1 MERVAF
7 ENEWHS
13 MSVAERLS
21 WGSLSAGSES
31 SRLKAGI
38 AGSVDAAKYTAQLDD
53 LLSGWLWSMVAYW
66 QMSHR
71 DATFDSVD
79 GVLGSLNGLIADSSN
94 DAHTQNCLA
103 DLVCYLMDH
112 AGPARDHCLNLIA
125 GMAGFGGL
133 KTAAAMCKVFKQH
146 QYKIHVA
153 KALAWEFDKNPDS
166 MCHML
171 LEWIMSAPGA
181 GASLNGQVDS
191 SNEGNEDPFGWGLHF
206 GPELLVDVDDINDKY
221 THVLDTIHSA
231 IVNMDLN
238 AETCGSW
245 DVYFYGKVYD
255 NLQDSWTDI
264 ESALTGLYVAIDK
277 VAGNGYRPW
286 PEPEVQGKLAVLTPA
301 QVMASIFGCDVV
313 IKEGA

>member
-1 MERVAF
+1 MAV
-7 ENEWHS
+7 S
-13 MSVAERLS
+13 ERLN
-21 WGSLSAGSES
+21 WGPLAAGFES
-31 SRLKAGI
+31 GRLKAGI
-38 AGSVDAAKYTAQLDD
+38 VESVDAAKYTAQLDD

-71 DATFDSVD
+71 DGSLNCVGD
-79 GVLGSLNGLIADSSN
+79 VLAHLNGLIAYSSN
-94 DAHTQNCLA
+94 DEHTQNCLA

-112 AGPARDHCLNLIA
+112 AGSAKDHCLNLIA
-125 GMAGFGGL
+125 GVADFGGL
-133 KTAAAMCKVFKQH
+133 KTAEAMGKVFKEH

-166 MCHML
+166 MCHIL

-191 SNEGNEDPFGWGLHF
+191 SNEGAEDSFGWGLHF
-206 GPELLVDVDDINDKY
+206 GPELLIDVDDINDKY
-221 THVLDTIHSA
+221 AYVLDTIYFA
-231 IVNMDLN
+231 IVNMGFN

-245 DVYFYGKVYD
+245 DDYYNKVYD
-255 NLQDSWTDI
+255 NLKDSWTDI

>member
-13 MSVAERLS
+13 MAVSERLN
-21 WGSLSAGSES
+21 WGPLGAETEPR
-31 SRLKAGI
+31 RLKAGI
-38 AGSVDAAKYTAQLDD
+38 VESVDAAKYTAQLDD

-71 DATFDSVD
+71 D
-79 GVLGSLNGLIADSSN
+79 GSLNCVGDVLASLHGLISDSRN
-94 DAHTQNCLA
+94 DEHTQNCLA

-112 AGPARDHCLNLIA
+112 AGPAKDHCLNLIA

-133 KTAAAMCKVFKQH
+133 KTAEAMGKVFKKH

-191 SNEGNEDPFGWGLHF
+191 SNEGNEDPFGWGLRF

-221 THVLDTIHSA
+221 THVLDTIHFA

-245 DVYFYGKVYD
+245 DVYFYGNVYD
-255 NLQDSWTDI
+255 NLEDSWTDI
-264 ESALTGLYVAIDK
+264 ESALTGLYAAIDK
-277 VAGNGYRPW
+277 VAGNGYKPW
-286 PEPEVQGKLAVLTPA
+286 PEPEVQGKLEVLTQA
-301 QVMASIFGCDVV
+301 QVLASIFGCDVV

>member
-1 MERVAF
+1 
-7 ENEWHS
+7 

-79 GVLGSLNGLIADSSN
+79 GVLVSLNGLIADSQH
-94 DAHTQNCLA
+94 DEHTQNCLA
-103 DLVCYLMDH
+103 NLVCYLMDH

-125 GMAGFGGL
+125 GIAGFGGL
-133 KTAAAMCKVFKQH
+133 KTAAAMGKVFKKH

-191 SNEGNEDPFGWGLHF
+191 SNEGNEDPFGWGLRF
-206 GPELLVDVDDINDKY
+206 GPELLIDVDDINDKY

-277 VAGNGYRPW
+277 VAGNGYKPW

-301 QVMASIFGCDVV
+301 QVMSSIFGADVV

>member
-1 MERVAF
+1 
-7 ENEWHS
+7 

-38 AGSVDAAKYTAQLDD
+38 VASVDAAKYTAQLDD

-79 GVLGSLNGLIADSSN
+79 GVLGSLNGLIADSRN
-94 DAHTQNCLA
+94 DEHTQNCLA
-103 DLVCYLMDH
+103 DLVCYLMNY
-112 AGPARDHCLNLIA
+112 AGPARDHCLSLIA

-133 KTAAAMCKVFKQH
+133 KTAEAMGKVFKKH
-146 QYKIHVA
+146 QWKIHVA

-166 MCHML
+166 MCHMM

-206 GPELLVDVDDINDKY
+206 GPGLLVDVDDINDKY
-221 THVLDTIHSA
+221 THVLDTIHFA

-245 DVYFYGKVYD
+245 DNYFYGKVYD
-255 NLQDSWTDI
+255 NLQDGWTDI

-277 VAGNGYRPW
+277 VAGNGYKPW
-286 PEPEVQGKLAVLTPA
+286 PEPEVQGKLAVLTPE
-301 QVMASIFGCDVV
+301 QVMSSIFGAGVV